1 VLTAACLHSQD
12 ETTDDMNA
20 VLHDYGTF
28 KTLARSMTYPG
39 IITCCLCL
47 EPPHAELA
55 DECNAVLSQFA
66 HALEHEK
73 ILEAVDTDTPYFRG
87 VAHASRDLAA
97 TWSPEYHQGN
107 LKDRHGALVRNMTA
121 MCTTLRASED
131 YGALLILGARLKELE
146 ALDFTLLSSYW
157 RGEIVEPSA
166 SAHYLQIGAEV
177 AQACHVLIKQA
188 ESVWTLQAKLK
199 QRDELQARLQVL
211 GAVSKLDFE
220 SIGRT
225 GRALE
230 AVTAELARLSL
241 SGEDYLTLA
250 DRHATLLLKATA
262 LCKEL
267 AAVRDHGSLAK
278 VAAELVEL
286 KKVDVSALPHS

>member
-1 VLTAACLHSQD
+1 
-12 ETTDDMNA
+12 MNA

-73 ILEAVDTDTPYFRG
+73 ILEAVGTDTPHFRG
-87 VAHASRDLAA
+87 VVHASRDLAA

-146 ALDFTLLSSYW
+146 ALDFTLLSSCW
-157 RGEIVEPSA
+157 RGEVVEPST

-177 AQACHVLIKQA
+177 AQACHVLIKHA
-188 ESVWTLQAKLK
+188 GSVWTLQAKLK
-199 QRDELQARLQVL
+199 QRNELQARLQIL
-211 GAVSKLDFE
+211 SAVSKLDFE

-278 VAAELVEL
+278 VAAELVKL
-286 KKVDVSALPHS
+286 KEVNVSALPHS